1 MAISFSSQFTLH
13 ACIHTVPQIAENTW
27 HGLAYH
33 AGILMILCL
42 IFRCMV
48 SMMSVRGS
56 MATPMHGGTALMFL
70 ITLRYQQ
77 SLMAK

>member
-1 MAISFSSQFTLH
+1 
-13 ACIHTVPQIAENTW
+13 
-27 HGLAYH
+27 
-33 AGILMILCL
+33 
-42 IFRCMV
+42 
-48 SMMSVRGS
+48 MMSVRES